1 MYIYWFNKTIKMHCT
16 CIKIQLIPQR
26 AHNPSPLERSAGW
39 YCRSAR
45 KYSLSTARILQNTKI
60 QWVAK

>member
-1 MYIYWFNKTIKMHCT
+1 MHGT

-26 AHNPSPLERSAGW
+26 EHSPSPLERSAGW

-45 KYSLSTARILQNTKI
+45 KHSLPTARIIQNT
-60 QWVAK
+60 